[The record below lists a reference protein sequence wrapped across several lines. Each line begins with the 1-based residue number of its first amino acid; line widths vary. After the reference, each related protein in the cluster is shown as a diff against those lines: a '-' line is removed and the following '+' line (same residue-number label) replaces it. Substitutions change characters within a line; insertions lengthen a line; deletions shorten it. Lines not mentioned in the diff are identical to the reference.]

1 MLSNKDW
8 SEKWQCNLQW
18 FTDYMEHQNS
28 ISIYFQRLIPGPL
41 VDSKAVEKAYDEKMN
56 KMALNFE
63 MGRNPPNKE
72 LTV

>member
-8 SEKWQCNLQW
+8 SEKWRCNLQW
-18 FTDYMEHQNS
+18 FTDHMEHENG
-28 ISIYFQRLIPGPL
+28 ISNDSVAGPL
-41 VDSKAVEKAYDEKMN
+41 VDSKAVEKAYDENHM
-56 KMALNFE
+56 MSLNFE